1 MTQETPAELPQLPL
15 KSKLPILGGTVLIS
29 EVIIVYFALLV
40 GYGLQPLPFGWLVA
54 GAVVLGAL
62 CIIAT
67 ATLPKKAG
75 QKGLGIALGWM
86 IQLLI
91 LASGIV
97 LGGLVVV
104 AVVFG
109 AMWAVG
115 IYWGRRIDR
124 EATAYVKQAYRA
136 GSPASPDNQEKEE

>member
-1 MTQETPAELPQLPL
+1 MTHDATADLPELPL

-29 EVIIVYFALLV
+29 EALIVYFALLV
-40 GYGLQPLPFGWLVA
+40 GYGLKPIPFGWIVA

-67 ATLPKKAG
+67 LTLPRRAG
-75 QKGLGIALGWM
+75 QKGLGIPLGWI

-91 LASGIV
+91 LASGMV
-97 LGGLVVV
+97 LGGLAIV

-124 EATAYVKQAYRA
+124 EATAYVTHAYRA
-136 GSPASPDNQEKEE
+136 GSPASPENQEKEE

>member
-1 MTQETPAELPQLPL
+1 MTQETPAELPKLPL

-29 EVIIVYFALLV
+29 EAIIVYFALLV

-75 QKGLGIALGWM
+75 QKGLGIPLGWM